1 MQSRC
6 VACGGQVETVPFGWC
21 RPERSTAGQFALHYV
36 RGQVP
41 GATGDGEGDLVWAGP
56 PPALGTGPA
65 PRRAGR
71 GGGGGSSPRLTS
83 SQPQVIRDRGIATTI
98 GPPDR
103 YISPLTAQ
111 IRWRRISIKH
121 LSEAEIVSLRF

>member
-41 GATGDGEGDLVWAGP
+41 GATGNGEGEELSPGCYRFAVLQGSGKQAE
-56 PPALGTGPA
+56 AAVAA
-65 PRRAGR
+65 PHRA
-71 GGGGGSSPRLTS
+71 
-83 SQPQVIRDRGIATTI
+83 
-98 GPPDR
+98 
-103 YISPLTAQ
+103 
-111 IRWRRISIKH
+111 
-121 LSEAEIVSLRF
+121 